1 MSTKLKLRVETVSER
16 VLRQVRTGKLD
27 EARLL
32 PAADKRTRD
41 VNKRL
46 DKLASRQGW
55 YVFVSVRGRSGV
67 CDGDRQGSLRRS
79 PAGAETSSSS
89 RWTGSRSS
97 TGGTTP
103 TARVEACPDVAM
115 MAAVARACIPTAWSR
130 SSACYSTI
138 AQNITQAR
146 RLPCAPSGSLT
157 TTPPMYNSRVELE
170 VAFCVRGVAPHSR
183 GNFRC

>member
-103 TARVEACPDVAM
+103 TARVEACPDVANDGGSRPG
-115 MAAVARACIPTAWSR
+115 VHPDGLVTVVSVLLDHCPEHHTGPPLTLRAFRVPHHHTTDVQFSGRTGSCLLRSRR
-130 SSACYSTI
+130 SSA
-138 AQNITQAR
+138 
-146 RLPCAPSGSLT
+146 
-157 TTPPMYNSRVELE
+157 
-170 VAFCVRGVAPHSR
+170 
-183 GNFRC
+183 